1 MAAHLIQE
9 ITLPALNSPIPAD
22 PVVAEDVFNATT
34 LVKLSIFF
42 AFLCPYFNSPE
53 IIIVLF
59 TLTVSEVK

>member
-34 LVKLSIFF
+34 LV
-42 AFLCPYFNSPE
+42 
-53 IIIVLF
+53 
-59 TLTVSEVK
+59 

>member
-22 PVVAEDVFNATT
+22 PVVAEDATT
-34 LVKLSIFF
+34 LVKLWIFF

-59 TLTVSEVK
+59 TLTVSEMK